1 MVATTSKRRFDRTCF
16 WNDPSILAL
25 LWRAGSDPS
34 LQATIGSDGSLRK
47 VFAQMDKNSDGKIH
61 CGEFAPWKRIFRC
74 GDLVLG
80 RWTVTPGGADGLGV
94 HGARQFLPSYSLCS
108 GVLSL
113 SALRLSCFFCST
125 SWAFKLHVQCCEGL
139 TPSPF
144 FFPFFPCGQVDSI
157 AVPLE
162 APPVPALLP
171 RSRTSSKES
180 APWEEMKNHRRL

>member
-1 MVATTSKRRFDRTCF
+1 MNLWNSTRLYSMSVIRQLAISSILLAFLVAAMVATTSKRRFDRTCF

-61 CGEFAPWKRIFRC
+61 CGEFAPW
-74 GDLVLG
+74 
-80 RWTVTPGGADGLGV
+80 
-94 HGARQFLPSYSLCS
+94 
-108 GVLSL
+108 
-113 SALRLSCFFCST
+113 
-125 SWAFKLHVQCCEGL
+125 AFKLHVQCCEGL